1 MDVEPS
7 WSMRPCAMRPYA
19 YPSLKATPG
28 GHEMAKSEAF
38 VMQRTLEAL
47 YGRKRVGLVLCGLRA
62 GAAMGDGWMDAR
74 VWDA

>member
-7 WSMRPCAMRPYA
+7 WSMRPCV
-19 YPSLKATPG
+19 YPLTQGTAG
-28 GHEMAKSEAF
+28 GCEMAKSEAF

-62 GAAMGDGWMDAR
+62 GLR
-74 VWDA
+74 